1 MATAARRP
9 APVWALVSAAW
20 LGPAILAMFQAY
32 VQGRLGDR
40 EPATWRSLVWEGGDW
55 LLYAFLTPAV
65 FWLAHRYPVTRG
77 TLARRVPI
85 HLAGAVLLCAAWAG
99 GGVLLSGALF
109 GSTPYGSSPLG
120 WFFTSLPFG
129 VAVYFAVLGVEHAVR
144 YLLEVRERDAQLAQ
158 ARLGA
163 LRMQMQPHFLFNS
176 LNAVSV
182 VVRDRDTATANRV
195 LEELSEMLRR
205 VMRTGG
211 PPEVTLAE
219 ELDFVRRYL
228 AIEEVRFSD
237 RLQPAFEVD
246 PAVLRAAVPELIL
259 QPLVENAVRHGLAQR
274 TGATLLRIAARR
286 ERDDLVLT
294 VTDDGPG
301 PGAGPVERAEG
312 VGLSNTRER
321 LRTLYGDQGRLV
333 LGPTPTGGATAEVR
347 LPYRELPTGAGPG
360 A

>member
-1 MATAARRP
+1 
-9 APVWALVSAAW
+9 
-20 LGPAILAMFQAY
+20 
-32 VQGRLGDR
+32 
-40 EPATWRSLVWEGGDW
+40 
-55 LLYAFLTPAV
+55 
-65 FWLAHRYPVTRG
+65 
-77 TLARRVPI
+77 
-85 HLAGAVLLCAAWAG
+85 
-99 GGVLLSGALF
+99 
-109 GSTPYGSSPLG
+109 
-120 WFFTSLPFG
+120 
-129 VAVYFAVLGVEHAVR
+129 
-144 YLLEVRERDAQLAQ
+144 
-158 ARLGA
+158 
-163 LRMQMQPHFLFNS
+163 
-176 LNAVSV
+176 
-182 VVRDRDTATANRV
+182 
-195 LEELSEMLRR
+195 MLRR